1 MTDRVNP
8 LLEWLSIY
16 GPSSVRFAEEVLG
29 FDLDT
34 WQRTVLE
41 AYDRGE
47 RRISIRS
54 GHGVGK
60 TTTLAIIALHHILTK
75 LPQKT
80 VMTAPTSAQ
89 LFDALW
95 SEIKT
100 LIGRLPKDETGYSFL
115 ADLLDVKS
123 DRIELRA
130 AVSESFMAARTSR
143 AETPEALQGVHS
155 ENVLLICDEASGI
168 PEPIFEA
175 AAGSMSGHNATTILC
190 GNPVRTSGT
199 FFDTHHKLKDMWF
212 TVKVSCED
220 SRFVSKD
227 YVEDME
233 RRYGGRDSN
242 PFRVRVLGE
251 FPLADADTVIPFE
264 MVESSQGR
272 EIRVARDTPVVWGLD
287 LARTGNDRSA
297 LAKRQGAILLEPVEF
312 WREPDLMATVGK
324 VKAMYDQTPFDYKP
338 VAIMVDAIG
347 IGAGVADRLRE
358 LGLPSRA
365 INVSESAGLSDKY
378 MNLRAE
384 LWFRAREWFESKTCS
399 MPRDDRKENL
409 GEELTAVTYKFTSS
423 GKYKIE
429 SKEDMKRRGVRSPDL
444 GDAFVLTFAQNA
456 STALHGSKATATWS
470 KPLKR
475 PGVGYA

>member
-1 MTDRVNP
+1 MTTTTNP
-8 LLEWLSIY
+8 FIEWRSRY
-16 GPSSVRFAEEVLG
+16 GPSAELFAEEVLG
-29 FDLDT
+29 FTLDD
-34 WQRTVLE
+34 WQRTVIQ

-60 TTTLAIIALHHILTK
+60 TTCLAILAVHHQLTK

-100 LIGRLPKDETGYSFL
+100 VIGRLPAAL
-115 ADLLDVKS
+115 QDLLVVKS
-123 DRIELRA
+123 DRIELA
-130 AVSESFMAARTSR
+130 AAPSESFMAARTSR

-212 TVKVSCED
+212 TVRVSCED
-220 SRFVSKD
+220 SRFVSPD
-227 YVEDME
+227 YVTDME

-264 MVESSQGR
+264 FVESATAR
-272 EIRVARDTPVVWGLD
+272 DIRVSRDTPVVWGLD

-297 LAKRQGAILLEPVEF
+297 LAKRQGAVLLDQVEF

-324 VKAMYDQTPFDYKP
+324 VKSQYDATPFDFKP

-358 LGLPSRA
+358 LGLPARA
-365 INVSESAGLSDKY
+365 INVSENAGLSDKY
-378 MNLRAE
+378 KNLRAE
-384 LWFRAREWFESKTCS
+384 LWFKAREWFESRAVTV
-399 MPRDDRKENL
+399 PRDDRKESL
-409 GEELTAVTYKFTSS
+409 IEELTAVTYKFTSS
-423 GKYKIE
+423 GKYQIE

-444 GDAFVLTFAQNA
+444 ADAFVLTFAQNA
-456 STALHGSKATATWS
+456 STALHGSKASTTWA
-470 KPLKR
+470 KPIR
-475 PGVGYA
+475 RVNVNYA

>member
-1 MTDRVNP
+1 MTNP
-8 LLEWLSIY
+8 LTEWLDLY
-16 GPSSVRFAEEVLG
+16 APSAVRFAEEVLG
-29 FDLDT
+29 FTLDD

-60 TTTLAIIALHHILTK
+60 TTTLAIISLHHVLTK

-95 SEIKT
+95 SEVKT
-100 LIGRLPKDETGYSFL
+100 LIGRLPRDEKGYSFL

-123 DRIELRA
+123 DRIELKGA
-130 AVSESFMAARTSR
+130 PAESFIAARTSR

-155 ENVLLICDEASGI
+155 AHVLLICDEASGI

-175 AAGSMSGHNATTILC
+175 AAGSMSGHNAVTILC

-212 TVKVSCED
+212 TVRVSCED
-220 SRFVSKD
+220 SRFVAVD
-227 YVEDME
+227 YVTDME

-264 MVESSQGR
+264 LVESATGR
-272 EIRVARDTPVVWGLD
+272 EIRVAPGTSVVWGLD

-297 LAKRQGAILLEPVEF
+297 LAKRQGAILLDPIQF

-324 VKAMYDQTPFDYKP
+324 VKHAYDDTSLDLKP

-358 LGLPSRA
+358 LGLPARA
-365 INVSESAGLSDKY
+365 INVSETAALSDKY
-378 MNLRAE
+378 RNLRAE
-384 LWFRAREWFESKTCS
+384 LWFRAREWFESRTCS
-399 MPRDDRKENL
+399 VPKDDRQENL
-409 GEELTAVTYKFTSS
+409 TEELTGITYKFTSS
-423 GKYKIE
+423 GKYQIE
-429 SKEDMKRRGVRSPDL
+429 SKEEMKRRGVRSPDL
-444 GDAFVLTFAQNA
+444 ADAFVLTFAQNA
-456 STALHGSKATATWS
+456 ATALHGSKSVTSWGKAIQRAS
-470 KPLKR
+470 
-475 PGVGYA
+475 VGYA